1 MALNYWRPDVESL
14 ARASPGDAAA
24 RAALLDGAG
33 AALDCSGHE
42 RGVGFA
48 AGMAE
53 SSLLGLVSATARPI
67 AHAQAFGLG
76 RRWRRSEVI
85 WRSLG
90 ASA

>member
-1 MALNYWRPDVESL
+1 MALTTGVRMLSRLLGPRRGTLLLGLPCSSAL
-14 ARASPGDAAA
+14 A
-24 RAALLDGAG
+24 LV
-33 AALDCSGHE
+33 LDCSGHE

-48 AGMAE
+48 AGMAD
-53 SSLLGLVSATARPI
+53 SSLLGLVSAAALPI

-76 RRWRRSEVI
+76 CRWRRSEVI